1 MQPIRAILR
10 NYSYDYSFF
19 PMKHSKYLNIPA
31 RLIASVLALSTLL
44 CSAQERPDII
54 YILADD
60 LGYSDLGCYG
70 SEINTPNL
78 DRLAKEGLRFN
89 QFYNA
94 SKCEPTRA
102 NIMSGHYWPVTGLG
116 MQRGATL
123 GEVMRAADYATFA
136 LGKWHLNGHPKD
148 RGFDR
153 FFGHLSGASAFFPPL
168 DKSVMLGRH
177 PYQPKDPNFYLT
189 DAITNYAVKFIK
201 DSKKAKPE
209 KPYFMYLAYNSPHNP
224 LQAPRKDIERYR
236 GSYKVGWE
244 AIRKQRHARMQE
256 LGIIGKEA
264 KLSAHPN
271 NLPEWSSLS
280 KQQQDL
286 EDLRMAVYAG
296 MVDNLDRN
304 IGRLLHKL
312 NQAGLDKNLLVI
324 FMSDNGGSPY
334 ARTDETMLKNG
345 KLPGDPGSN
354 WEIGMG
360 WANVSNTPFRLYKRN
375 QHEGGISTP
384 FIAWWPN
391 KIAQPN
397 SIIEQPAHIIDL
409 MPTFLDLA
417 GSTYAAAGKGKALP
431 PLPGKSLLPIFE
443 GKPREPH
450 ANLYFQLFDHRAIRS
465 NDWKL
470 TAVDGKDWELYNLAN
485 DRSETTDL
493 SNSHPEIVQ
502 KLSNSWEKWWLE
514 AKGSPYAEFKNPTP
528 PLHLRDDR
536 SGGAMYVPTA
546 MPDNF

>member
-1 MQPIRAILR
+1 MKIHTLFNAPLSLITIATLFI
-10 NYSYDYSFF
+10 SSF
-19 PMKHSKYLNIPA
+19 
-31 RLIASVLALSTLL
+31 
-44 CSAQERPDII
+44 CEAQERPDII
-54 YILADD
+54 YILVDD

-78 DRLAKEGLRFN
+78 DRLANEGIRFS

-116 MQRGATL
+116 AMRGATL

-168 DKSVMLGRH
+168 DKSFQYGRH
-177 PYQPKDPNFYLT
+177 PFQPKNPDFYLT
-189 DAITNYAVKFIK
+189 DAITDKALDFIK
-201 DSKKAKPE
+201 TSKASKPD

-224 LQAPRKDIERYR
+224 LQAPRADIERYR
-236 GSYKVGWE
+236 GTYKAGWN
-244 AIRKQRHARMQE
+244 AIRKQRYARMQA

-264 KLSAHPN
+264 ALSAHPN
-271 NLPEWSSLS
+271 NLPEWSTLS
-280 KQQQDL
+280 PQQQDL
-286 EDLRMAVYAG
+286 EDLRMSVYAG
-296 MVDNLDRN
+296 MVDNLDQN
-304 IGRLLHKL
+304 IGRLLKNL
-312 NQAGLDKNLLVI
+312 NEAGLDKNLLVI

-391 KIAQPN
+391 RIAEPN
-397 SIIEQPAHIIDL
+397 SITTQPAHIIDL
-409 MPTFLDLA
+409 MPTFLELA
-417 GSTYAAAGKGKALP
+417 GGCHENAGKGKNLP

-443 GKPREPH
+443 GAQREAH
-450 ANLYFQLFDHRAIRS
+450 ENLYFQLFDHRAIRAG
-465 NDWKL
+465 DWKL
-470 TAVDGKDWELYNLAN
+470 TAVDGKEWELYNLAN
-485 DRSETTDL
+485 DRSETRDL
-493 SNSHPEIVQ
+493 SSSHPEKVQ
-502 KLSNSWEKWWLE
+502 QLAANWEQWWLE
-514 AKGSPYAEFKNPTP
+514 AKGKPYSEFKNPTP
-528 PLHLRDDR
+528 PQHLRDDR
-536 SGGAMYVPTA
+536 EGGAPYVPTA
-546 MPDNF
+546 MPRSLQ